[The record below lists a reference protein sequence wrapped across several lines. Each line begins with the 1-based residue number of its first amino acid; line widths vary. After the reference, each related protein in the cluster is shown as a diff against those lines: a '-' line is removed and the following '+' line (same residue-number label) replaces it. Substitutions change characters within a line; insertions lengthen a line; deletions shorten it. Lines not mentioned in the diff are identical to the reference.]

1 MYNHALRQVANL
13 FNKVIL
19 CVQRH
24 RTMFFKVYVNPFIG
38 ERVMNPLD

>member
-24 RTMFFKVYVNPFIG
+24 GTMFFKVYVNPFIG
-38 ERVMNPLD
+38 EQIMNPLD

>member
-1 MYNHALRQVANL
+1 MANL

-24 RTMFFKVYVNPFIG
+24 AAMFVKVYANPFIG
-38 ERVMNPLD
+38 ERIMNIKA